1 MKFSLETMRE
11 VWDDEAAGSGDYVE
25 IGPDRDALGL
35 VELRC
40 KHDDKIIE
48 RMAFAPAQALLIA
61 QAITACACEL
71 TGKKL

>member
-11 VWDDEAAGSGDYVE
+11 VWDDAAGGDCVE

-48 RMAFAPAQALLIA
+48 RMAFAPAQALLIIA

-71 TGKKL
+71 TGKKV

>member
-1 MKFSLETMRE
+1 MKFTLETVRE
-11 VWDDEAAGSGDYVE
+11 VWDEESGGDCVE

-48 RMAFAPAQALLIA
+48 RMSFMPAQALLIA
-61 QAITACACEL
+61 QAIIACAGEI

>member
-1 MKFSLETMRE
+1 MKFTLETLRE
-11 VWDDEAAGSGDYVE
+11 VWDEESGGDCVE

-48 RMAFAPAQALLIA
+48 RMSFMPAEALLIA
-61 QAITACACEL
+61 QAIIACAGEI